1 LPLERLTVAQAA
13 AQLGV
18 SQDAIRKRIRRNTI
32 DYDQDPDGR
41 IYVYVDSS
49 ELVQDESSDASMER
63 LVQVQHD
70 DIEFLRRELETRT
83 DEIRRRDS
91 IIAALAQRL
100 PEIEAPTEQPRLTL
114 EKTTEKKNEARA
126 EGEEGPAAGRQ
137 EEEEVRRRSAPK
149 QPGWRKP
156 TLVAVLF
163 LGAVVAWLISLLV
176 ALSLL

>member
-1 LPLERLTVAQAA
+1 LALERLTVAQAA

-41 IYVYVDSS
+41 IYVYVDLS
-49 ELVQDESSDASMER
+49 EVMQDESSDASMER

-83 DEIRRRDS
+83 EEIRRRDS

-100 PEIEAPTEQPRLTL
+100 PEIEAPSEPRLTL
-114 EKTTEKKNEARA
+114 ENSTENEARV
-126 EGEEGPAAGRQ
+126 ERPAGRQ
-137 EEEEVRRRSAPK
+137 EVHRDAHK
-149 QPGWRKP
+149 PGWPKLI
-156 TLVAVLF
+156 LVAVL
-163 LGAVVAWLISLLV
+163 LVGAVIAWLISLLV

>member
-1 LPLERLTVAQAA
+1 LAIERLTVAQAA

-49 ELVQDESSDASMER
+49 EIAQEESSDASIER

-83 DEIRRRDS
+83 EEIRRRDS
-91 IIAALAQRL
+91 IIAALTQRL
-100 PEIEAPTEQPRLTL
+100 PEIEAPSEPRLTL
-114 EKTTEKKNEARA
+114 EDTTEKNEARVEA
-126 EGEEGPAAGRQ
+126 PAGSRQ
-137 EEEEVRRRSAPK
+137 VRRGTRKPW
-149 QPGWRKP
+149 WRKP
-156 TLVAVLF
+156 MLVALLF
-163 LGAVVAWLISLLV
+163 LGAVAVWLVSLLV
-176 ALSLL
+176 ALSLLYP

>member
-1 LPLERLTVAQAA
+1 LAVERLTVAQAA

-49 ELVQDESSDASMER
+49 EIAQDESSDASIER

-83 DEIRRRDS
+83 EEIRRRDS
-91 IIAALAQRL
+91 IIAALTQRL
-100 PEIEAPTEQPRLTL
+100 PEIEAPSEPRLTL
-114 EKTTEKKNEARA
+114 EDTTEKNGAKVEA
-126 EGEEGPAAGRQ
+126 PAGSR
-137 EEEEVRRRSAPK
+137 EVRRGARKPW
-149 QPGWRKP
+149 WRKP
-156 TLVAVLF
+156 ILVALLF
-163 LGAVVAWLISLLV
+163 LGAVAAWLISLLV
-176 ALSLL
+176 ALSLLYP

>member
-1 LPLERLTVAQAA
+1 MALERLTVAQAA
-13 AQLGV
+13 ARLRV

-41 IYVYVDSS
+41 IYVYVDPS
-49 ELVQDESSDASMER
+49 EIAQVESSDASMER

-83 DEIRRRDS
+83 EEIRRRDS
-91 IIAALAQRL
+91 IIAALTQRL
-100 PEIEAPTEQPRLTL
+100 PEIEAPSEPGLSL
-114 EKTTEKKNEARA
+114 ENTTDHEARV
-126 EGEEGPAAGRQ
+126 ERPAGRQ
-137 EEEEVRRRSAPK
+137 EVHRGADK
-149 QPGWRKP
+149 PGWRKP
-156 TLVAVLF
+156 MVVAVLF

>member
-1 LPLERLTVAQAA
+1 LALERLTVAQAA

-49 ELVQDESSDASMER
+49 ELVQDESSDSSMER
-63 LVQVQHD
+63 LVQMQHD

-83 DEIRRRDS
+83 EEIRRRDS
-91 IIAALAQRL
+91 IIAALTQRL
-100 PEIEAPTEQPRLTL
+100 PEIEAPSEPRLTL
-114 EKTTEKKNEARA
+114 ENTTDNEARV
-126 EGEEGPAAGRQ
+126 ERPAGRQ
-137 EEEEVRRRSAPK
+137 EVQRGARK
-149 QPGWRKP
+149 PGWRKP
-156 TLVAVLF
+156 ILVALLF
-163 LGAVVAWLISLLV
+163 LGGVVAWLISLLV

>member
-1 LPLERLTVAQAA
+1 LALERLTVAQAA

-49 ELVQDESSDASMER
+49 EVVQDESSDASMER
-63 LVQVQHD
+63 LVQVQHE

-83 DEIRRRDS
+83 EEIRRRDS

-100 PEIEAPTEQPRLTL
+100 PEIEAATEPRLTL
-114 EKTTEKKNEARA
+114 ENSTENEARV
-126 EGEEGPAAGRQ
+126 ERPAGRQ
-137 EEEEVRRRSAPK
+137 EVRRGTHKA
-149 QPGWRKP
+149 GWRKP
-156 TLVAVLF
+156 ILVAVLF

>member
-1 LPLERLTVAQAA
+1 LALERLTVAQAA

-49 ELVQDESSDASMER
+49 EVVQDESSDASMER
-63 LVQVQHD
+63 LVQVQHE

-83 DEIRRRDS
+83 EEIRRRDS

-100 PEIEAPTEQPRLTL
+100 PEIEAPTEPRLTL
-114 EKTTEKKNEARA
+114 ENSTKNEARV
-126 EGEEGPAAGRQ
+126 ERPAGRQ
-137 EEEEVRRRSAPK
+137 EVRRGAHK
-149 QPGWRKP
+149 AGWRKP
-156 TLVAVLF
+156 ILVAVLF

>member
-1 LPLERLTVAQAA
+1 LALERLTVAQAA

-49 ELVQDESSDASMER
+49 EVVQDESSDASMER
-63 LVQVQHD
+63 LVQVQHE

-83 DEIRRRDS
+83 EEIRRRDS

-100 PEIEAPTEQPRLTL
+100 PEIEAPTEPRLTL
-114 EKTTEKKNEARA
+114 ENSTENEARV
-126 EGEEGPAAGRQ
+126 ERPAGRQ
-137 EEEEVRRRSAPK
+137 EVRRGAHK
-149 QPGWRKP
+149 AGWRKP
-156 TLVAVLF
+156 IVVAVLF
-163 LGAVVAWLISLLV
+163 VGAVVAWLISLLV

>member
-1 LPLERLTVAQAA
+1 LALERLTVAQAA

-41 IYVYVDSS
+41 IYVYVDLS
-49 ELVQDESSDASMER
+49 EVVQDESSDASMER

-83 DEIRRRDS
+83 EEIRRRDS
-91 IIAALAQRL
+91 IIAALTHRL
-100 PEIEAPTEQPRLTL
+100 PEIEAPSESRLTL
-114 EKTTEKKNEARA
+114 ENSTENEARVERPA
-126 EGEEGPAAGRQ
+126 GEREVQRGARQ
-137 EEEEVRRRSAPK
+137 HGWPK
-149 QPGWRKP
+149 PMV
-156 TLVAVLF
+156 VAVLF
-163 LGAVVAWLISLLV
+163 LGAIVAWLISVLV

>member
-1 LPLERLTVAQAA
+1 LALERLTVAQAA

-49 ELVQDESSDASMER
+49 EVVQDESSDASIER

-83 DEIRRRDS
+83 EEIRRRDS

-100 PEIEAPTEQPRLTL
+100 PEIEAPTEPRLTL
-114 EKTTEKKNEARA
+114 ENSTENEARV
-126 EGEEGPAAGRQ
+126 ERPAGRQ
-137 EEEEVRRRSAPK
+137 EVRRGTHKA
-149 QPGWRKP
+149 GWRKP
-156 TLVAVLF
+156 ILVAVLF
-163 LGAVVAWLISLLV
+163 LGAIVAWLISLLV

>member
-1 LPLERLTVAQAA
+1 LALERLTVAQAA

-49 ELVQDESSDASMER
+49 EVVQDESSDASIER

-83 DEIRRRDS
+83 EEIRRRDS

-100 PEIEAPTEQPRLTL
+100 PEIEAPTEPRLTL
-114 EKTTEKKNEARA
+114 ENSSAENEARV
-126 EGEEGPAAGRQ
+126 ERPAGRQ
-137 EEEEVRRRSAPK
+137 EVRRGTHKA
-149 QPGWRKP
+149 GWRKP
-156 TLVAVLF
+156 ILVAVLF

>member
-1 LPLERLTVAQAA
+1 LALERLTVAQAA

-49 ELVQDESSDASMER
+49 EVVQDESSDASIER

-83 DEIRRRDS
+83 EEIRRRDS

-100 PEIEAPTEQPRLTL
+100 PEIEAPTEPRLTL
-114 EKTTEKKNEARA
+114 ENSSTENEARV
-126 EGEEGPAAGRQ
+126 ERPAGRQ
-137 EEEEVRRRSAPK
+137 EVRRGAHK
-149 QPGWRKP
+149 AGWRKP
-156 TLVAVLF
+156 IVVAVLF
-163 LGAVVAWLISLLV
+163 VGAVVAWLISLLV

>member
-1 LPLERLTVAQAA
+1 LAVERLTVAQAA

-49 ELVQDESSDASMER
+49 EIAQDESSDASIER

-83 DEIRRRDS
+83 EEIRRRDS
-91 IIAALAQRL
+91 IIAALTQRL
-100 PEIEAPTEQPRLTL
+100 PEIEAPSEPRLTL
-114 EKTTEKKNEARA
+114 EETTEKNGAKVEA
-126 EGEEGPAAGRQ
+126 PAGSR
-137 EEEEVRRRSAPK
+137 EVRRGARKPW
-149 QPGWRKP
+149 WRKP
-156 TLVAVLF
+156 ILVALLF
-163 LGAVVAWLISLLV
+163 LGAVAAWLISLLV
-176 ALSLL
+176 ALSLLYP

>member
-1 LPLERLTVAQAA
+1 LALERLTVAQAA

-49 ELVQDESSDASMER
+49 EVVQDESSDASIER

-83 DEIRRRDS
+83 EEIRRRDS

-100 PEIEAPTEQPRLTL
+100 PEIEAPTEPRLTL
-114 EKTTEKKNEARA
+114 ENTTENEARV
-126 EGEEGPAAGRQ
+126 ERSAGRQ
-137 EEEEVRRRSAPK
+137 EVRRGTHKA
-149 QPGWRKP
+149 GWRKP
-156 TLVAVLF
+156 ILVAVLF

>member
-1 LPLERLTVAQAA
+1 LALERLTVAQAA

-41 IYVYVDSS
+41 IYVYVDLS
-49 ELVQDESSDASMER
+49 EVVQDESSDASMER

-83 DEIRRRDS
+83 EEIRRRDS

-100 PEIEAPTEQPRLTL
+100 PEIEAPSEPRLTL
-114 EKTTEKKNEARA
+114 ENITENEAK
-126 EGEEGPAAGRQ
+126 GEHPAGRQ
-137 EEEEVRRRSAPK
+137 EARRGAHK
-149 QPGWRKP
+149 PGWRKP
-156 TLVAVLF
+156 ILIAVLF
-163 LGAVVAWLISLLV
+163 LGVVVAWLISLLV